1 MAQTQVGIPT
11 NLLVYKPKQQY
22 TALCWQINVASY
34 VALAKLAFEVQV
46 DVVDT
51 FNSINLQVY
60 TADNVEEFQNGTFF
74 KSFVIKDPTLIN
86 ASQTYYWR
94 VRVVGD
100 EYYSQWSDVTE
111 QNITEY
117 LTSLKYNEPIQVLV
131 AEDMYATITKT
142 YAGNYVFVSETEE
155 KQYDL
160 TLEDITTILSDDY
173 NIEETFYVYV
183 GAKPFTVEQATWYT
197 DTETAE
203 NLLPDNYVYT
213 KIGATNIKKILEMY
227 MRLIGVFK
235 NEAIQ
240 VSNNINYE
248 KVQDE
253 DLYDRLG
260 VLLSYTRNTLEPMIT
275 YKYELLSLWQAYL
288 HQGTVDAFNIFIK
301 ALYGTEPEIEILKD
315 IRETWRVY
323 ENVPL
328 LSLDGST
335 STITEF
341 SIGES
346 FYDPTLNRIITAQA
360 DNDWTNALIETP
372 DETATYQVYAQ
383 DNVEYINYHYDGL
396 SETLLEGRPE
406 LNRYYLRER
415 YYDEELEQETFTEK
429 QGDIAYLYTKPYLA
443 HNLVINISNPFGV
456 DVDQTTLLA
465 ILNYLKPINM
475 NIIVKIKSFY
485 AYHWGELYRYGQ
497 RGLYWGGYDSSLLDD
512 GQGGGDTPAP
522 TPVDT
527 DCTIEIVNKQDAIVI
542 INGEQ
547 RTQYRAQYGEEISW
561 SVSKAGYKTQ
571 SGTLQIKKAVAMVI
585 QLQPSPVGMYE
596 LTINPIPANAKVT
609 INGTVANQLVLAANT
624 QYNWKVELAGYIT
637 QNGTGTLTEDTT
649 IEVDLNNPPAILEC
663 EITAKVFDVDAGNV
677 NITSS
682 STISWTINGTTTTGT
697 TVTAEA
703 GQTVQWTVSKSG
715 YITQTGTYEIPEL
728 TTEKTI
734 EISLYRKD
742 YTLTINPTPES
753 ATVVINGQERR
764 NITLKMGSDYTYE
777 ISATGYI
784 QESGTGTLTENTT
797 INTTMQRI
805 SVSYTNLKPSLSDY
819 KPTTQGVNYV
829 GTYNI
834 KKTGTYKIQLGG
846 SKGHILIGN
855 EIVNPA
861 TKGGTAVLET
871 TFTSGDWISIY
882 RIDGGY
888 VQWRCYGGSGIGITV
903 NDVWT
908 LVAGGGAMGESSSST
923 NYFAGG
929 GGYVGGFSNISGLGD
944 NSKGISH
951 DGTRGTGSGN
961 TLGSGEMYEV
971 SYGRYAYGGTG
982 YVKSELSGS
991 ATMITGSN
999 TSEGYA
1005 VIEYLG

>member
-34 VALAKLAFEVQV
+34 VALDKLSFEVQV

-86 ASQTYYWR
+86 DSQTYYWR
-94 VRVVGD
+94 VRVVGE
-100 EYYSQWSDVTE
+100 EYYSQWSDVAQ

-117 LTSLKYNEPIQVLV
+117 LTNLTYNEPIQVLV
-131 AEDMYATITKT
+131 AEDKYATITKT

-160 TLEDITTILSDDY
+160 TLEDITTILADDY
-173 NIEETFYVYV
+173 DIEDTFYVYV
-183 GAKPFTVEQATWYT
+183 GANPFTVEQVTWYT

-253 DLYDRLG
+253 DLYNRLG

-360 DNDWTNALIETP
+360 DNDWANALIELP
-372 DETATYQVYAQ
+372 DETATYQVYDQ
-383 DNVEYINYHYDGL
+383 DNVEYINYHYDGI
-396 SETLLEGRPE
+396 SETLLEGRPD
-406 LNRYYLRER
+406 LDRYYLRER
-415 YYDEELEQETFTEK
+415 YYDEEINQETFTEK
-429 QGDIAYLYTKPYLA
+429 QGKIAYLYTKPYLA
-443 HNLVINISNPFGV
+443 HNLVINITNPFGV

-475 NIIVKIKSFY
+475 NIVINIKQY
-485 AYHWGELYRYGQ
+485 YTYHWGELFHYGQ
-497 RGLYWGGYDSSLLDD
+497 RGLYWGGYDPNMIDN
-512 GQGGGDTPAP
+512 GQQPSP
-522 TPVDT
+522 EPEPVDT

-547 RTQYRAQYGEEISW
+547 RTQYRTQYGQEVSW

-571 SGTLQIKKAVAMVI
+571 SGTLQLKQAVALII

-596 LTINPIPANAKVT
+596 LTINPIPENAKVI
-609 INGTVANQLVLAANT
+609 INGIIANQLVLPANT
-624 QYNWKVELAGYIT
+624 EYTWKVELAGYIT

-649 IEVDLNNPPAILEC
+649 LEIDLNNPPSILDC
-663 EITAKVFDVDAGNV
+663 EITAKVYDVDAGNI
-677 NITSS
+677 NITDS
-682 STISWTINGTTTTGT
+682 STIEWTIDGETTTGD
-697 TVTAEA
+697 TVTAQT
-703 GQTVQWTVSKSG
+703 GQTVQWTVSKDG
-715 YITQTGTYEIPEL
+715 YITQTGTYDVPEL

-734 EISLYRKD
+734 EISLYRQE
-742 YTLTINPTPES
+742 YTLTIVPTPES

-764 NITLKMGSDYTYE
+764 TITLKLGRDYTYE

-784 QESGTGTLTENTT
+784 QETGSGTLTEDTT
-797 INTTMQRI
+797 ITTTMQRT
-805 SVSYTNLKPSLSDY
+805 SVSYTNLRATISNN
-819 KPTTQGVNYV
+819 KPTTYGINYV
-829 GTYNI
+829 ATYNI
-834 KKTGTYKIQLGG
+834 KKTGTYKVSLGG
-846 SKGHILIGN
+846 SKGHILVGN
-855 EIVNPA
+855 ETLNPA
-861 TKGGTAVLET
+861 TKGGTAVLQT
-871 TFTSGDWISIY
+871 TFTSGDTITIY

-888 VQWRCYGGSGIGITV
+888 WQTMCYGGSGIGIKV

-908 LVAGGGAMGESSSST
+908 LVVGGGGRGYET
-923 NYFAGG
+923 NNSYRMSGG
-929 GGYVGGFSNISGLGD
+929 GGYIGGGSTGLPAQTVGGISYNGSAG
-944 NSKGISH
+944 S
-951 DGTRGTGSGN
+951 GTGN
-961 TLGSGEMYEV
+961 TNGSGETNNVGNVLSPTYV
-971 SYGRYAYGGTG
+971 YGGTG
-982 YVKSELSGS
+982 YVISSLSS
-991 ATMITGSN
+991 YATMTTGNNS
-999 TSEGYA
+999 SEGYA
-1005 VIEYLG
+1005 IIEYIG